1 MSSDDIYTFTDE
13 EEEEEQGVKRKAR
26 KVPLELISGD
36 NNVNVP
42 KGKKELKK
50 DFEKYK
56 IQRKGIVKAY
66 FPFLKDDQVNMMLK
80 KKWKENQEQIENV
93 NRPNIDRRKVNKGKD
108 KLAKVNSEK
117 SEIKKEIHKKEIH
130 KKERVKKTIQ
140 IDQEKISVTDLILAT
155 ND

>member
-13 EEEEEQGVKRKAR
+13 EEEQQQGVKRKAR

-36 NNVNVP
+36 NDVVNVP

-56 IQRKGIVKAY
+56 IQKKGIVRAY

-80 KKWKENQEQIENV
+80 KKWKENQEQVENV
-93 NRPNIDRRKVNKGKD
+93 NRQNIDKRKVTKGKN
-108 KLAKVNSEK
+108 KLVKVNSENT
-117 SEIKKEIHKKEIH
+117 EIKKEIHKKIKE
-130 KKERVKKTIQ
+130 KKAIQ

-155 ND
+155 NH